1 MEKGRLEAFSD
12 GVLAVAIT
20 LLVLDLHVDP
30 HSSSPLLDQIREGW
44 PTFAA
49 YVVSFFIIG
58 VIWLNHHNLFRL
70 ATGIDRRVMVYNLAL
85 LLFVTA
91 IPFTTATYAD
101 YVQEG
106 GANARTAVI
115 LYGIAMEGMAISFN
129 LILAR
134 MLKAGLTTAAV
145 SQQQGRS
152 LLLRY
157 GVGIVM
163 YPVVTLVGVINA
175 PMMLVLYAVIVGY
188 YLGPGL
194 RALDAAETPPLR

>member
-20 LLVLDLHVDP
+20 LLVLDLDVDP
-30 HSSSPLLDQIREGW
+30 HSSSPLFDQIREQW
-44 PTFAA
+44 PSFAA
-49 YVVSFFIIG
+49 YVLSFFIIG
-58 VIWLNHHNLFRL
+58 VIWLNHHNLFGF

-85 LLFVTA
+85 LLFATA

-115 LYGIAMEGMAISFN
+115 LYGLVMEGMAISFN

-134 MLKAGLTTAAV
+134 MLSAGLTNAAV
-145 SQQQGRS
+145 SPRQGRS

-157 GVGIVM
+157 GIGIAL
-163 YPVVTLVGVINA
+163 YPVVTLVGVLYA

-194 RALDAAETPPLR
+194 RALDAVEAKPLG